1 MTRVRILILMTM
13 LLGTLVPGGL
23 VGEQAQTLASPLPS
37 VVPAVDGI
45 FVAFQSH
52 SIVGIAD
59 WHGLAQEEDFYIDLI
74 RDPRFTEE
82 IGNVVVE
89 FGGAAQQD
97 TIDRYVAGEDI
108 PYEQLRRVW
117 TDTVGWL
124 PTVTALGYLN
134 FFAQVRVVNEGRPLS
149 ERIHI
154 WLGEPPI
161 DWSQIKTSAD
171 LTQIPQRDRYP
182 AELIKSQILAKHRK
196 ALVIYGS
203 LHFFG
208 LEGLEGLKPLVEQSY
223 PGAFFVVTP
232 YRGTQNRADSDS
244 FERNMESWRS
254 GLFATAAKGTRALLL
269 KADHNLWAI
278 GDALLYLGPATSLTQ
293 SPISP
298 DLYLDSAFRREIN
311 RRSLIVI
318 GTPLEATKPLMSPNF
333 IGR

>member
-1 MTRVRILILMTM
+1 MTRIRSRILTAM
-13 LLGTLVPGGL
+13 LWGTLSASSL
-23 VGEQAQTLASPLPS
+23 VGELAPSLVSPSAS
-37 VVPAVDGI
+37 VVPASEGI

-52 SIVGIAD
+52 SIVGMAD
-59 WHGLAQEEDFYIDLI
+59 WHGLAQEEDFYVDLI

-89 FGGAAQQD
+89 FGGAAQQE

-124 PTVTALGYLN
+124 PTITTLGYLN
-134 FFAQVRVVNEGRPLS
+134 FFAQVRLVNQGLPLS
-149 ERIHI
+149 NRIHV
-154 WLGEPPI
+154 WLGEPPV
-161 DWSQIKTSAD
+161 DWSKIKTPAD
-171 LTQIPQRDRYP
+171 LTQMSQRDRYP
-182 AELIKSQILAKHRK
+182 AELIKSQILAKRRK
-196 ALVIYGS
+196 ALVIYGA

-208 LEGLEGLKPLVEQSY
+208 LDAMRPLVEQSY

-232 YRGTQNRADSDS
+232 YMGTQNKADSDS
-244 FERNMESWRS
+244 FEEDMERWRNRFS
-254 GLFATAAKGTRALLL
+254 ATKALLV
-269 KADHNLWAI
+269 KKDQIPGAT

-311 RRSLIVI
+311 RRSLIVS
-318 GTPLEATKPLMSPNF
+318 GTPLEITKPLMSPTP
-333 IGR
+333 IRKWPLH

>member
-1 MTRVRILILMTM
+1 MAM
-13 LLGTLVPGGL
+13 LWGTLFLGGL
-23 VGEQAQTLASPLPS
+23 VGEQAQTLASTSPS

-52 SIVGIAD
+52 SIVGMSD

-82 IGNVVVE
+82 IDNVVVE
-89 FGGAAQQD
+89 FGGAAQQN

-117 TDTVGWL
+117 TDTVGWV

-134 FFAQVRVVNEGRPLS
+134 FFAQVRAVNEGLPLS
-149 ERIHI
+149 EHIHI

-161 DWSQIKTSAD
+161 DWSKIKTPAD
-171 LTQIPQRDRYP
+171 LTQMSQRDRYP

-196 ALVIYGS
+196 ALVIYGGV
-203 LHFFG
+203 HFFG
-208 LEGLEGLKPLVEQSY
+208 LERLKPLVEQSY

-244 FERNMESWRS
+244 FERNMENLRNDM
-254 GLFATAAKGTRALLL
+254 LATTAKGTRALLV
-269 KADHNLWAI
+269 KTDQSSWAM

-293 SPISP
+293 SPLSP

-311 RRSLIVI
+311 RRSLILN
-318 GTPLEATKPLMSPNF
+318 GTSLETAKPLMSPNYW
-333 IGR
+333 

>member
-1 MTRVRILILMTM
+1 VSRIRILILIAM
-13 LLGTLVPGGL
+13 LWGTVFSGSLVS
-23 VGEQAQTLASPLPS
+23 EQAQTLTSTPPS
-37 VVPAVDGI
+37 VVPAADGI

-52 SIVGIAD
+52 SVVGIAD
-59 WHGLAQEEDFYIDLI
+59 WHGLAQEEDFYVDLI

-82 IGNVVVE
+82 IDNVVVE

-97 TIDRYVAGEDI
+97 TIDRYVAGKDI

-124 PTVTALGYLN
+124 PTVTTLGYLN
-134 FFAQVRVVNEGRPLS
+134 FFAQVRAVNEGLPLS
-149 ERIHI
+149 NRIHI

-161 DWSQIKTSAD
+161 DWSKIKTPAD
-171 LTQIPQRDRYP
+171 LTQMSQRDRYP

-196 ALVIYGS
+196 ALVIYGG

-208 LEGLEGLKPLVEQSY
+208 LERLKPLVEQSY

-244 FERNMESWRS
+244 FERNMESRRN
-254 GLFATAAKGTRALLL
+254 GVLATTSMGTRALLV
-269 KADHNLWAI
+269 KTDQSSWAM
-278 GDALLYLGPATSLTQ
+278 GDALLYLGPAASLTE

-311 RRSLIVI
+311 RRSLIVS
-318 GTPLEATKPLMSPNF
+318 GAPLEITKPLMSPTF
-333 IGR
+333 IHR